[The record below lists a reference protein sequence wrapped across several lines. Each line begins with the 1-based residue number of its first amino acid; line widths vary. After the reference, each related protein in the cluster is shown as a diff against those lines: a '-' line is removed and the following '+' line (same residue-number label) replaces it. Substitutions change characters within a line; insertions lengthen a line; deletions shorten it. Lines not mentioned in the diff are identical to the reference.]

1 METFIIITKEETDKS
16 LKTSF
21 LCSKKIFLND
31 KIFFESEN
39 NPVIQEGIVEKI
51 DNDNQLVTLINNQ
64 RTFLADYNN
73 CFFPIIELFNN
84 GDISHKQEINR
95 DELYFSNICPK
106 CKNNSRELENCKH
119 SKDEC
124 SKQNKKPYAFIK
136 I

>member
-1 METFIIITKEETDKS
+1 METFIIITKEESDKG

-21 LCSKKIFLND
+21 LCSKEVFLND

-39 NPVIQEGIVEKI
+39 TPVLQEGIVEKI
-51 DNDNQLVTLINNQ
+51 DNDNQLVTILNNKK
-64 RTFLADYNN
+64 TFVVDYNN

-84 GDISHKQEINR
+84 DGIFHKQEIKR

-106 CKNNSRELENCKH
+106 CKNNSRELENCSY
-119 SKDEC
+119 SKNEC
-124 SKQNKKPYAFIK
+124 LKQEKKPYAFIK